1 MTQSAYL
8 PGYLASQSYEM
19 ELHVLHM
26 EKYTISR
33 GGIHL
38 STLEPYLKFSLLNV
52 PLPDV
57 ERRRPS
63 DARTSTVKVGGVGD
77 GIVQGEATL
86 LSGSEEQRSQVL
98 KNVHDGAVFN
108 EVFRWKGL
116 EFDSMIRVEVK
127 HRQRNEKLSDVTVA
141 LLDMSIENL
150 MQAVA

>member
-1 MTQSAYL
+1 MPA
-8 PGYLASQSYEM
+8 A
-19 ELHVLHM
+19 
-26 EKYTISR
+26 
-33 GGIHL
+33 
-38 STLEPYLKFSLLNV
+38 
-52 PLPDV
+52 
-57 ERRRPS
+57 
-63 DARTSTVKVGGVGD
+63 KVGGVGD
-77 GIVQGEATL
+77 GIVQGEAAL

-141 LLDMSIENL
+141 LLDMSVENL